1 VLPTRLGARFA
12 LEALFIILLAVGAGL
27 ADLRPAFIVLVM
39 GLAWLIVALVE
50 LAADRIT
57 RSPISYLLPEADK
70 ELEEEEP
77 ERVFAPQPV
86 ERTVVAPPQALE
98 DTQEPVE
105 EEAEPVPE
113 PAAELSS
120 EPEAA
125 PEVVVVAE
133 APAGADAQSE
143 ADAEAE
149 SLELPPRS
157 RFASLL
163 RRSSAAAE
171 SEPEAVVE
179 PDTEAEIPAAAEA
192 EQDQPVPRRRLR
204 ALLRRREEEPEP
216 IPEPPPRHVK
226 LLPRRPAP
234 EPPPA
239 SGEVAELFDSSED
252 RAAAAEPTPDAE
264 ETAG

>member
-1 VLPTRLGARFA
+1 VLPTRLGFRFA

-27 ADLRPAFIVLVM
+27 ADLRPTFIVLVM
-39 GLAWLIVALVE
+39 GLGWLIVALVE
-50 LAADRIT
+50 LAADRIA
-57 RSPISYLLPEADK
+57 RSPVSYLLPEVEK
-70 ELEEEEP
+70 EVEDEEP

-105 EEAEPVPE
+105 EVEPAPE
-113 PAAELSS
+113 PAAELAAA
-120 EPEAA
+120 PEAA
-125 PEVVVVAE
+125 AEVVAVAD
-133 APAGADAQSE
+133 APAGADAQPE

-157 RFASLL
+157 RLASLL
-163 RRSSAAAE
+163 RRSSPTP
-171 SEPEAVVE
+171 EPEAVLE
-179 PDTEAEIPAAAEA
+179 PHTEAEAPAAAEA
-192 EQDQPVPRRRLR
+192 EEDQPVPRRRLR
-204 ALLRRREEEPEP
+204 ALLHRREEEPEP

-234 EPPPA
+234 EPPPPA
-239 SGEVAELFDSSED
+239 SGEVAGLFDSREE